1 MKMIIAAI
9 DFSDVSAKVLAQ
21 AGELAHA
28 TGAKVLVV
36 HGIEQLASFY
46 DIYGYTV
53 PEATDF
59 ETHAR
64 DRANQALKER
74 AAALGLPEG
83 RVQTQVLEGPLMETL
98 VKCAKDREADLLVL
112 GSHGHGVVA
121 RMLIGSTAQR
131 IVHHTCVPTLIV
143 PACLPTTE

>member
-21 AGELAHA
+21 AGGLAKA

-36 HGIEQLASFY
+36 HGIEQLS

-53 PEATDF
+53 PEAADF

-64 DRANQALKER
+64 ERACGALKER
-74 AAALGLPEG
+74 AAEMGLPEEQ
-83 RVQTQVLEGPLMETL
+83 VETEVLEGALMESL
-98 VKCAKDREADLLVL
+98 VKCTQEREADLLVL

-131 IVHHTCVPTLIV
+131 VIHHTCVPALIV
-143 PACLPTTE
+143 PACH